1 MGQVMGPVQE
11 EVSND
16 GVLLLW
22 LGDTCPTSSLI
33 REQCRTILPSGARII
48 QHSQAIRGHQQEF
61 LAEFMD
67 RIQQNVNDVR
77 LFIDQLTSI
86 YDSIM
91 IPEEGNALA
100 IIKSVMGNGSLL
112 RDDKLPGGLC
122 TPDQGWKWTGSILVD
137 RINRFIR
144 SIL

>member
-1 MGQVMGPVQE
+1 
-11 EVSND
+11 
-16 GVLLLW
+16 
-22 LGDTCPTSSLI
+22 
-33 REQCRTILPSGARII
+33 
-48 QHSQAIRGHQQEF
+48 
-61 LAEFMD
+61 MD